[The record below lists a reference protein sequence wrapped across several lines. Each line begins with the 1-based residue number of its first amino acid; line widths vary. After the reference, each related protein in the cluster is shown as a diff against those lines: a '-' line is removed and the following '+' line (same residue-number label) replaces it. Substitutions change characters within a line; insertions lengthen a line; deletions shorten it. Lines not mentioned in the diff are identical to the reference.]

1 MNYYWHSYFLRVISN
16 ELRIIFSWGLYAILG
31 KALIASTFSVSW
43 PVISY
48 PQLFHTQL
56 IWAQQGLWYP
66 ASLVILHP
74 YCKSIFSSSSRCKY
88 KLTQTE
94 YEWSKFGYE
103 STEYETSL
111 ETKWLD
117 TLCKWSRYMCLFL
130 NHADAKLTISYNF
143 FLNLP
148 MLHCIEMCILE
159 INLARCSVFNLY
171 FGFFN
176 TQ

>member
-1 MNYYWHSYFLRVISN
+1 MYLTCLTLKLPLLPSINICSSA
-16 ELRIIFSWGLYAILG
+16 FSWCIWWDLLG
-31 KALIASTFSVSW
+31 FD
-43 PVISY
+43 
-48 PQLFHTQL
+48 FHWMFWIDWNIDQ
-56 IWAQQGLWYP
+56 WAG
-66 ASLVILHP
+66 
-74 YCKSIFSSSSRCKY
+74 Y

-117 TLCKWSRYMCLFL
+117 TLCKWSRYMCLSL

-159 INLARCSVFNLY
+159 INLAHCSVFNLY